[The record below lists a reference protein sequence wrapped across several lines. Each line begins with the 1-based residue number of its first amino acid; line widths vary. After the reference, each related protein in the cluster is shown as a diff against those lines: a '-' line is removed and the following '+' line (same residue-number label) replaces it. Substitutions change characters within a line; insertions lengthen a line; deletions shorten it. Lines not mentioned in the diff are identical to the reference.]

1 MGSLSVVVQQLRK
14 ERERAQREVHRIDAA
29 LAALGNPSV
38 NGASPSRRSMSAAAR
53 RKISLL
59 RKHAGQ
65 AEDETEANDL
75 GCWAQTDC
83 GSTASTVG
91 KGKERGLKE
100 KTAPD
105 RNYGVLVSQ
114 EMDKLKEVRAASYAD
129 KWDVPI
135 YTYVEAAYYL
145 GIHRGTLRTWVIGR
159 TIPYKG
165 ELRRL
170 DPLIKAADVRS
181 GLMSFYN
188 LAEAHILAASRYKH
202 HVPLRSV
209 RNAIIHLQNR
219 YPSSHPL
226 LFQRVLHGRPR
237 SVHKGNDGH

>member
-1 MGSLSVVVQQLRK
+1 M
-14 ERERAQREVHRIDAA
+14 
-29 LAALGNPSV
+29 
-38 NGASPSRRSMSAAAR
+38 
-53 RKISLL
+53 
-59 RKHAGQ
+59 
-65 AEDETEANDL
+65 
-75 GCWAQTDC
+75 
-83 GSTASTVG
+83 G

-202 HVPLRSV
+202 HVPSAVSATQLFTCKIGILRHIPCCPKSFT
-209 RNAIIHLQNR
+209 RTASIC
-219 YPSSHPL
+219 S
-226 LFQRVLHGRPR
+226 
-237 SVHKGNDGH
+237 